1 MATSIAELEQ
11 HLTHLQ
17 LAHRRHENGALVLS
31 WAVDHHRDP
40 HGDHRLVTVLD
51 VAEDGELVVMYG
63 LSSYTVTS
71 PQVGP
76 ALAVCA
82 MITTRVPLVRY
93 AFLHTERRIVPMIH
107 LSVEDGTLTP
117 GQVDR
122 CLHTLVNV
130 IDRYHDVVRLAI
142 EEGRV
147 DPELVENPSLCR
159 PSDDLRDLLDLLPA
173 EVVLDAA
180 DRARAR
186 LA

>member
-1 MATSIAELEQ
+1 MRA
-11 HLTHLQ
+11 
-17 LAHRRHENGALVLS
+17 
-31 WAVDHHRDP
+31 RDCWSRP
-40 HGDHRLVTVLD
+40 
-51 VAEDGELVVMYG
+51 
-63 LSSYTVTS
+63 
-71 PQVGP
+71 
-76 ALAVCA
+76 
-82 MITTRVPLVRY
+82 
-93 AFLHTERRIVPMIH
+93 
-107 LSVEDGTLTP
+107 P
-117 GQVDR
+117 GR

-180 DRARAR
+180 DRTRAR

>member
-1 MATSIAELEQ
+1 MATTIEELEQ
-11 HLTHLQ
+11 HLTHLK
-17 LAHRRHENGALVLS
+17 LAHRRHENGALVLG
-31 WAVDHHRDP
+31 WAVNHYRD
-40 HGDHRLVTVLD
+40 GDGDQHLVTVLD

-71 PQVGP
+71 PQAGP
-76 ALAVCA
+76 ALTVCA
-82 MITTRVPLVRY
+82 MITARVPLIRY
-93 AFLHTERRIVPMIH
+93 LLLHNEGRIVPMIH

-117 GQVDR
+117 GQIDR

-130 IDRYHDVVRLAI
+130 VDRYHDVVRLAI